1 MKTGMRHQ
9 EYIKNLLEK
18 RAHEQKK
25 INPIHEKGEKLTSP
39 SSATTLEENKLLT
52 EYMEQVNL
60 QKLANSM
67 PHQKHPLFLKKFFKM
82 KRNQQVIV
90 YVKKDDSVHE
100 VLGRVSTVGRDF
112 VMLNN
117 LTDRIWIPYTMI
129 ESANIPSGVP
139 NFTNSHQYFLYDN
152 ELKRKLMTNFG
163 DTVAK
168 RDLLKQQFYEETLRT
183 NLHSWRGLWVN
194 VTSNQTNIIGKI
206 ESSDKKGLTIKKVFD
221 GNEIPWAEITS
232 ILSISSFTKW
242 KYYSKEIWNKFF
254 NI

>member
-1 MKTGMRHQ
+1 MRHQ
-9 EYIKNLLEK
+9 EYIKALLDK
-18 RAHEQKK
+18 RALEQKS
-25 INPIHEKGEKLTSP
+25 INPIHEKGDKLTSP
-39 SSATTLEENKLLT
+39 PSATTLEENKLLT

-90 YVKKDDSVHE
+90 YFKKNDSVHE
-100 VLGRVSTVGRDF
+100 VMGRVSTVGRDF

-117 LTDRIWIPYTMI
+117 LTDRIWIPYPMI

-163 DTVAK
+163 ETVSK
-168 RDLLKQQFYEETLRT
+168 RDLLKQQFFEETLRT
-183 NLHSWRGLWVN
+183 NLNSWRGLWVK
-194 VTSNQTNIIGKI
+194 VICNQKIYVGKI
-206 ESSDKKGLTIKKVFD
+206 NVSEKKGLVIKSVFE
-221 GNEIPWAEITS
+221 GNEIPWGEITH
-232 ILSISSFTKW
+232 IQSISSVTICKH
-242 KYYSKEIWNKFF
+242 YSKEVWNKFF
-254 NI
+254 KNKG